1 MPRAAIFGIAA
12 AAVVGLVYGL
22 LADPVGLSWGLIAVG
37 FVAGLTMGAAVARG
51 AWAGRF
57 HLIVPRVRWLAAL
70 LAVVAW
76 LWAALVAYVGSQLF
90 YQQATTPLTERISVT
105 GFVEYLNGFVF
116 GPSIVGLVVMAF
128 MAWRSAK

>member
-1 MPRAAIFGIAA
+1 MPRAAIFGVAA
-12 AAVVGLVYGL
+12 AAIAGLAYGV
-22 LADPVGLSWGLIAVG
+22 LADPAGLSWGLIAVG
-37 FVAGLTMGAAVARG
+37 FLAGMAIGAAVARG

-76 LWAALVAYVGSQLF
+76 LWAAVVAYVGSQLF
-90 YQQATTPLTERISVT
+90 YQQATTPITDRISVT

-116 GPSIVGLVVMAF
+116 GPSIVGLAVMAF
-128 MAWRSAK
+128 MAWRSAR